1 MKVSDLKAL
10 VRKHNLDNAI
20 TRYST
25 MKKSELV
32 DALMKHSSQSGSFS
46 PPLTITKADGT
57 VKELK
62 KRVKKAT
69 VKPTPKPAPKPA
81 PKKAAPKPKKK
92 VTLVIEKATPK
103 PVVKKSKDV
112 KLKKL
117 TPADIADLSKS
128 IPKRK
133 GKRIVVESDD
143 DEDDF
148 FSNIGKGKGAIKK
161 TTLSAS
167 YLASKKALRE
177 LRLKDPAAYQAK
189 INAQSAAQKA
199 KGNPLDE
206 FDKKKKAVRKKQA
219 AKPAAK
225 PAAPKPAAKP
235 AAKPVVKGSPE
246 KIIEQYLGDFEKLK
260 RMIFDQRRKVKG
272 EEKEFLSDTVERI
285 NRIVDKYAPEDAT
298 VKASVNT
305 GLKQPTLTE
314 LGLSGAVPDKDWV
327 KKTEKEVSAFI
338 KANEKTMRDAISKQK
353 SIIREKKIAD
363 KLGETKE
370 KALEKERIRDQK
382 RADKV
387 AANEAKRKEIAGK

>member
-1 MKVSDLKAL
+1 MPKHNKTRSDLIAMKVSDLKAL

-25 MKKSELV
+25 MKKEQLI
-32 DALMKHSSQSGSFS
+32 DALMKHSTR
-46 PPLTITKADGT
+46 PNLVIEKEPKAA
-57 VKELK
+57 VK
-62 KRVKKAT
+62 KRVKKVA
-69 VKPTPKPAPKPA
+69 VP
-81 PKKAAPKPKKK
+81 
-92 VTLVIEKATPK
+92 

-148 FSNIGKGKGAIKK
+148 FANIGKGKGAIKK
-161 TTLSAS
+161 TKLSSS
-167 YLASKKALRE
+167 YLESKKALRE

-189 INAQSAAQKA
+189 IKAQSAAQKA
-199 KGNPLDE
+199 KGNSLE
-206 FDKKKKAVRKKQA
+206 QFDVKKKAARKAESA
-219 AKPAAK
+219 AKKVAK
-225 PAAPKPAAKP
+225 KPAAKP

-272 EEKEFLSDTVERI
+272 EEKEFLSDTVDRL
-285 NRIVDKYAPEDAT
+285 NSIVDKYAPEDAT

-327 KKTEKEVSAFI
+327 KLTKKVVNAFI
-338 KANEKTMRDAISKQK
+338 KANEKTMRDEIGKQK
-353 SIIREKKIAD
+353 TIIREKKIAD

>member
-1 MKVSDLKAL
+1 MPKHNKTRSDLVGMKVSDLKAL

-62 KRVKKAT
+62 KRVKKAAP
-69 VKPTPKPAPKPA
+69 KPTPKPA

-103 PVVKKSKDV
+103 PVVKKSK
-112 KLKKL
+112 
-117 TPADIADLSKS
+117 A
-128 IPKRK
+128 
-133 GKRIVVESDD
+133 DD

-148 FSNIGKGKGAIKK
+148 FSNIGKGKGEIKK

-167 YLASKKALRE
+167 YLVSKNALRE
-177 LRLKDPAAYQAK
+177 LRQKDPVAYAAK
-189 INAQSAAQKA
+189 IKAQSAAQKA
-199 KGNPLDE
+199 KGNSLE
-206 FDKKKKAVRKKQA
+206 QFDVKKKAARKAESAAKKVAKKPA

-225 PAAPKPAAKP
+225 PV
-235 AAKPVVKGSPE
+235 AKPVVKGSPE

-272 EEKEFLSDTVERI
+272 EEKEFLSDTVDRL
-285 NRIVDKYAPEDAT
+285 NSIVDKYAPEDAT
-298 VKASVNT
+298 IKASVNT

-314 LGLSGAVPDKDWV
+314 LGLSGAVPKKDWV
-327 KKTEKEVSAFI
+327 KLTKKVVNAFI
-338 KANEKTMRDAISKQK
+338 KANEKTMRDEIGKQK
-353 SIIREKKIAD
+353 TIIREKKIAD

>member
-1 MKVSDLKAL
+1 MKTMKVAELKAIIRKHNLMYAIRGYSHMNKGSLVDALAKQDRNSFCALSIMVNAHNKSRDELKVMKVAELKAL

-20 TRYST
+20 RQYSK

-32 DALMKHSSQSGSFS
+32 EALMKHSTASGSFS
-46 PPLTITKADGT
+46 PPLTVTKADGT

-128 IPKRK
+128 IPKPK

-143 DEDDF
+143 EEEP
-148 FSNIGKGKGAIKK
+148 AKK
-161 TTLSAS
+161 
-167 YLASKKALRE
+167 
-177 LRLKDPAAYQAK
+177 
-189 INAQSAAQKA
+189 
-199 KGNPLDE
+199 
-206 FDKKKKAVRKKQA
+206 V

-225 PAAPKPAAKP
+225 RAVP
-235 AAKPVVKGSPE
+235 KGSPI

-327 KKTEKEVSAFI
+327 KLTKKVVNAFI
-338 KANEKTMRDAISKQK
+338 KANEKTMRDEIGKQK
-353 SIIREKKIAD
+353 TIIREKKIAD

>member
-1 MKVSDLKAL
+1 MPKHNKTRSDLIGMKVFDLKAL

-25 MKKSELV
+25 MKKEQLI
-32 DALMKHSSQSGSFS
+32 DALMKHSTR
-46 PPLTITKADGT
+46 PNLVIEKEPKAA
-57 VKELK
+57 VK
-62 KRVKKAT
+62 KRVKKVA
-69 VKPTPKPAPKPA
+69 VPPA
-81 PKKAAPKPKKK
+81 
-92 VTLVIEKATPK
+92 
-103 PVVKKSKDV
+103 VKKSKDV

-117 TPADIADLSKS
+117 TSADIADLSKS

-148 FSNIGKGKGAIKK
+148 FANIEKGKGAIKK

-177 LRLKDPAAYQAK
+177 SRL
-189 INAQSAAQKA
+189 
-199 KGNPLDE
+199 
-206 FDKKKKAVRKKQA
+206 
-219 AKPAAK
+219 
-225 PAAPKPAAKP
+225 KP
-235 AAKPVVKGSPE
+235 AAKPVAKPVAKPAVPKGSPI

-272 EEKEFLSDTVERI
+272 EEKEFLSDTVDRL
-285 NRIVDKYAPEDAT
+285 NSIVDKYAPEDAT
-298 VKASVNT
+298 IKASVNT

-314 LGLSGAVPDKDWV
+314 LGLSGAVPKKDWV
-327 KKTEKEVSAFI
+327 KLTKKVVNAFI
-338 KANEKTMRDAISKQK
+338 KANEKTMRDEIGKQK
-353 SIIREKKIAD
+353 TIIREKKIAD

-387 AANEAKRKEIAGK
+387 AANEAKRKEIGK